1 MNELICKLSEFE
13 SIKII
18 TEEHIDFNQIDFC
31 CSEVG
36 AYFSNKQKSQLCIG
50 QDSADSFF
58 TALISNLKKNIDNE
72 LQLHEQCYEVNIEG
86 YHEEMRDK
94 IHQETD
100 KIIQEH
106 TSDIDLPF

>member
-1 MNELICKLSEFE
+1 M
-13 SIKII
+13 
-18 TEEHIDFNQIDFC
+18 
-31 CSEVG
+31 
-36 AYFSNKQKSQLCIG
+36 NKQKYKECLAGLYKTQSLLKDYELELNITKSQNSHQTEYIN
-50 QDSADSFF
+50 F
-58 TALISNLKKNIDNE
+58 LKEKINE